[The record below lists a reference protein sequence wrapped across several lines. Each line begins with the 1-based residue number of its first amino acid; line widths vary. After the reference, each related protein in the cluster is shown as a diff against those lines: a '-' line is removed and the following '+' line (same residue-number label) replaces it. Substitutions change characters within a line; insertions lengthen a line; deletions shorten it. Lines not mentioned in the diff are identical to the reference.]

1 MAKAMNLGSDI
12 DNIAV
17 IALMLSLSGTVF
29 SMPWLHAEHIKD
41 GDVAATRRGE
51 TIAGAIVVGTGLLL
65 SSATNSKAP
74 LLYGILITAVYCA
87 GIEYTVQQNASN

>member
-1 MAKAMNLGSDI
+1 MAAATDLGRDI

-41 GDVAATRRGE
+41 GDIAATRRGE
-51 TIAGAIVVGTGLLL
+51 TIAGSIVVGTGLLL
-65 SSATNSKAP
+65 SAATSSKAP
-74 LLYGILITAVYCA
+74 LLYGLLITAVYCA
-87 GIEYTVQQNASN
+87 GIEYTVRENAS